1 MSTASR
7 AYNKF
12 YQDEKNGKNEQ
23 TYLLWNA
30 IDKISSGNLE
40 SEEQVDVIN
49 KEIERRLT
57 WIIDRGVTQSRK
69 EMAIIGISVVTV
81 GLSLY
86 CIGKKVKKIAEDKK
100 LKDES

>member
-23 TYLLWNA
+23 TYLPWDA
-30 IDKISSGNLE
+30 IDTMVGGNLE

-57 WIIDRGVTQSRK
+57 WIIDRGVTQTRK
-69 EMAIIGISVVTV
+69 EMAIVGISVVTV
-81 GLSLY
+81 GISLY
-86 CIGKKVKKIAEDKK
+86 GIGKIVKKIAENKK